1 MIQRKQTIFL
11 FLSFI
16 VLAICLCMP
25 IGLLEPSGMRISSK
39 MTNLWIVDGNGVK
52 DFKVWPLFATLLI
65 TLPLHLF
72 VIFDYKNRK
81 RQILFCSITIF
92 LVIAWHLAYLLISQF
107 MMGELKLHFEYGAC
121 LPFVSLILLILAR
134 NAIKS
139 DEALVRAADRIR

>member
-16 VLAICLCMP
+16 LLAICLCMP
-25 IGLLEPSGMRISSK
+25 IGLLEPSGMGISSK

-81 RQILFCSITIF
+81 RQIRFCSITIL

-107 MMGELKLHFEYGAC
+107 MMGELNLHFEYGAC

>member
-16 VLAICLCMP
+16 LLAICLCMP
-25 IGLLEPSGMRISSK
+25 IGLLEPNGMGISSK

-81 RQILFCSITIF
+81 RQIRFCSITIL

-107 MMGELKLHFEYGAC
+107 MIGELKLHFEYGAC

>member
-16 VLAICLCMP
+16 LLAICLCMP
-25 IGLLEPSGMRISSK
+25 IGLLEPSGMGISSK

-72 VIFDYKNRK
+72 VIFDYKN
-81 RQILFCSITIF
+81 S
-92 LVIAWHLAYLLISQF
+92 LLISQF
-107 MMGELKLHFEYGAC
+107 MMGELKLHLEYGAC

>member
-16 VLAICLCMP
+16 LLAICLCMP
-25 IGLLEPSGMRISSK
+25 IGLLEPNGMGISSK